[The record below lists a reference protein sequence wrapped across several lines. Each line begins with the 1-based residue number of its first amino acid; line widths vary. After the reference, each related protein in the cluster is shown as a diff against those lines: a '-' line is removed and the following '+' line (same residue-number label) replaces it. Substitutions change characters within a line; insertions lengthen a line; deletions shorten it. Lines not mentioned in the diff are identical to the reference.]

1 FTIEFVGFVVFAGTV
16 FLVPARRNLIPN
28 PTGARAIALGGI
40 LLATA
45 CVLHGAEFIRSE
57 SDNIL
62 VGLYGLGAAS
72 FLAGVIGG
80 GAPKTRVGVLGI
92 AAVLLGASVLIAAA
106 SPDQTLEVDGSG
118 GTFWLAHALR
128 AAAYGAVLI
137 WLWAGVRASVRTRFV
152 AAYAALLVVVVLA
165 LSTTLTAVITANVE
179 REELDRVA
187 TQLGGALAS
196 IDDQKD
202 TLSSFVRLIADSD
215 AVHAGVADRSR
226 LEELAE
232 SFTQPGPFRLDMV
245 VFTTPGGRFL
255 AFSGEGPE
263 LTGAG
268 PDARRLQRADVLTV
282 LGSPVLL
289 EDVIREGRELAL
301 SIDRIDDDTIA
312 ILAAAEVVDPT
323 VAGRRAGIVAAANYL
338 DRFTVEEISSDLR
351 PADATLFVD
360 GRAIASGIPDT
371 DLSDIRL
378 PDEALALAAGEDAVT
393 LKQVV
398 GSNSYFGAFSALE
411 AVQGRPIL
419 SLSSPAEIIA
429 TTRSD
434 VIRSLFLI
442 ALGVGVIALVLAW
455 VSGRRITRPIQDLTT
470 TARAV
475 REGDLSARA
484 SVSGQDEVGQ
494 LGETF
499 NQMTASLVAT
509 TREEQALRARIEA
522 IIQSMAD
529 GLVAV
534 DADRKVLAFNIEAEL
549 LTGTDG
555 EEAMGRS
562 IDEVLSVVDGN
573 GERVELPIHSLTEGA
588 VSGVYIARPHG
599 SPVPVS
605 VTSAVLRGADDAAAG
620 GVAVIR
626 DMTREHEVE
635 KMKGEFLSNISH
647 ELRTPLTPIKGYA
660 ELLAGKETPP
670 DRVRTFAEGIVDA
683 TRRLERIVALLV
695 DFSALEAGKLAPASG
710 AVDVASLVRT
720 LADEWRVRARRHEVI
735 ADVED
740 DLPAV
745 TGDEQLLRRTL
756 EEILDNAVKFSPQ
769 GGTIRLE
776 AKGISMNGVGPSSA
790 VQVMVSDEGIGIP
803 TEELPTI
810 FTDFHQL
817 DASETRT
824 YGGLGLGLA
833 FVQRI
838 VAAHQGD
845 VAVESEPQR
854 GTRLTITIPAVAAAR
869 ERKR

>member
-1 FTIEFVGFVVFAGTV
+1 
-16 FLVPARRNLIPN
+16 
-28 PTGARAIALGGI
+28 
-40 LLATA
+40 
-45 CVLHGAEFIRSE
+45 
-57 SDNIL
+57 
-62 VGLYGLGAAS
+62 
-72 FLAGVIGG
+72 
-80 GAPKTRVGVLGI
+80 
-92 AAVLLGASVLIAAA
+92 
-106 SPDQTLEVDGSG
+106 
-118 GTFWLAHALR
+118 
-128 AAAYGAVLI
+128 
-137 WLWAGVRASVRTRFV
+137 
-152 AAYAALLVVVVLA
+152 
-165 LSTTLTAVITANVE
+165 
-179 REELDRVA
+179 
-187 TQLGGALAS
+187 
-196 IDDQKD
+196 
-202 TLSSFVRLIADSD
+202 
-215 AVHAGVADRSR
+215 
-226 LEELAE
+226 
-232 SFTQPGPFRLDMV
+232 
-245 VFTTPGGRFL
+245 
-255 AFSGEGPE
+255 
-263 LTGAG
+263 
-268 PDARRLQRADVLTV
+268 
-282 LGSPVLL
+282 
-289 EDVIREGRELAL
+289 
-301 SIDRIDDDTIA
+301 
-312 ILAAAEVVDPT
+312 
-323 VAGRRAGIVAAANYL
+323 
-338 DRFTVEEISSDLR
+338 
-351 PADATLFVD
+351 
-360 GRAIASGIPDT
+360 
-371 DLSDIRL
+371 
-378 PDEALALAAGEDAVT
+378 
-393 LKQVV
+393 
-398 GSNSYFGAFSALE
+398 
-411 AVQGRPIL
+411 
-419 SLSSPAEIIA
+419 
-429 TTRSD
+429 
-434 VIRSLFLI
+434 
-442 ALGVGVIALVLAW
+442 
-455 VSGRRITRPIQDLTT
+455 
-470 TARAV
+470 
-475 REGDLSARA
+475 
-484 SVSGQDEVGQ
+484 
-494 LGETF
+494 
-499 NQMTASLVAT
+499 
-509 TREEQALRARIEA
+509 
-522 IIQSMAD
+522 
-529 GLVAV
+529 
-534 DADRKVLAFNIEAEL
+534 L
-549 LTGTDG
+549 LTGTHG

-660 ELLAGKETPP
+660 ELLAGNETPP